1 MVAHRGASAVEAENT
16 LPAFEAAVRAG
27 TDAVELDV
35 RLSADG
41 VVVVMHDALVDRTTD
56 GSGLV
61 RDLTLAQLRAL
72 RITTADGSA
81 AKVPTLEETLRAL
94 SGRVAVDLELKQLPG
109 EPDFEPDGSPLV
121 DATLAV
127 LAEVGFEG
135 AVLLSSFDPAAIAHV
150 RSLAPQLPTGL
161 LVGPEVDVHVAMTFA
176 RDQGHPWILPFV
188 AAVEAAGAGYLEEAH
203 ASGMRV
209 GTWIVDDPARALGLL
224 RAGVDAVA
232 TNDPAALIVARD
244 RVGER

>member
-1 MVAHRGASAVEAENT
+1 MAHRGAPAVEAENT

-27 TDAVELDV
+27 ADAVELDV

-41 VVVVMHDALVDRTTD
+41 VVVVMHDPLVDRTTD

-61 RDLTLAQLRAL
+61 RDLTLAQLGAL
-72 RITTADGSA
+72 RIITTDGSA
-81 AKVPTLEETLRAL
+81 TKVPTLEETLRAL

-109 EPDFEPDGSPLV
+109 EPDFEPDGEPLV

-135 AVLLSSFDPAAIAHV
+135 AVLLSSFDPVAIASV

-161 LVGPEVDVHVAMTFA
+161 LVAPQIDVRVATTFA
-176 RDQGHPWILPFV
+176 RGQGHPWVLPSV
-188 AAVEAAGAGYLEEAH
+188 AAVEAAGAGYVEEAH
-203 ASGMRV
+203 AGGMRV
-209 GTWIVDDPARALGLL
+209 GTWIVDEPARALALL

-232 TNDPAALIVARD
+232 TNDPAALVIAR
-244 RVGER
+244 REAGER